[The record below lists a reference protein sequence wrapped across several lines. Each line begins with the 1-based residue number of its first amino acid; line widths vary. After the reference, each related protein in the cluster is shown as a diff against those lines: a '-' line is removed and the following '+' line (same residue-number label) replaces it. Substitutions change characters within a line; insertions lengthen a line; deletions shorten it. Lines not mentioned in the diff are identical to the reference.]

1 MTVYLFHVVEE
12 KTQKSLS
19 FCKRGRRNLQRGK
32 SFRIRSFDKNRADV
46 LAASDRGSQVEQ
58 EKLIVLD
65 EEEQS
70 RWENEIVSS
79 SHRKLKIMAKTNL
92 QNRTHK
98 SHCNSWPVKQFLP
111 NSSENFLTNLVA
123 RVAEFR
129 SCKEYFPPGAT
140 FETAL

>member
-19 FCKRGRRNLQRGK
+19 FCKRGRRNFQRGK
-32 SFRIRSFDKNRADV
+32 SFSNSFDKNRADV
-46 LAASDRGSQVEQ
+46 LAASDRGSHVEQ

-65 EEEQS
+65 EEQQS
-70 RWENEIVSS
+70 RWEIVSS
-79 SHRKLKIMAKTNL
+79 SPRKLKIMAKTNL

-111 NSSENFLTNLVA
+111 NSSENFLTSLVA
-123 RVAEFR
+123 RAAEFR

>member
-1 MTVYLFHVVEE
+1 M
-12 KTQKSLS
+12 
-19 FCKRGRRNLQRGK
+19 
-32 SFRIRSFDKNRADV
+32 
-46 LAASDRGSQVEQ
+46 LAASDRGSHVEQ
-58 EKLIVLD
+58 EKLIVLV

-79 SHRKLKIMAKTNL
+79 SRRKLKIMAKTNL

-123 RVAEFR
+123 RAAEFR